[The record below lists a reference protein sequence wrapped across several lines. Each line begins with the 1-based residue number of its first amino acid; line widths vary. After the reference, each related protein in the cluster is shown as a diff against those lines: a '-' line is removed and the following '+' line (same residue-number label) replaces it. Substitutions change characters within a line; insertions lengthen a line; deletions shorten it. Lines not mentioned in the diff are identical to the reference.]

1 MGVSKVMIS
10 ALFIFSSI
18 NSIAGYLEFSLDSS
32 NVQWTLNNDK
42 LGMNIHVDAKVPGG
56 VYTDLADA
64 GVIVPVDELYYRFND
79 VNTRWVAYENWNY
92 SARFELNASMTPSG
106 SADDSLILDCKGL
119 DTAARLSINGHHLGS
134 ADNMFTRYK
143 VSVCY
148 LYASQNCRRNT
159 MRKRHFV
166 GTLQLYAHCIYMQ
179 CAV

>member
-1 MGVSKVMIS
+1 MGFSNVMTA

-18 NSIAGYLEFSLDSS
+18 HIIAAYLEFSLDSS
-32 NVQWTLNNDK
+32 NAQWTLNNDK

-92 SARFELNASMTPSG
+92 SARFELNASHTQR
-106 SADDSLILDCKGL
+106 ADDSLILDCKGL
-119 DTAARLSINGHHLGS
+119 DTAAHISINGHFLGK

-143 VSVCY
+143 VS
-148 LYASQNCRRNT
+148 
-159 MRKRHFV
+159 
-166 GTLQLYAHCIYMQ
+166 
-179 CAV
+179 